1 MTSIPEKMPYCLE
14 DILSCKDIDLE
25 SVKKDYQSLLK
36 FEAETNPRKMCGNKV
51 IYEYQFRELLK
62 CKRDSKGYKTI
73 DQWFNDPILKEKLW
87 NDAIKRNRNDRA
99 LFPCPTDIYECHRIN
114 NGAIVLFKSPT
125 AKYIYKKLKASSV
138 LDPCMG
144 WGGRMLGATS
154 LGIKYTGFDTNTDLK
169 PGYEK
174 MIDDLKLDHIRL
186 FWESGLNEEI
196 IKDLDYDI
204 VLTSPPYENLEL
216 YQHMTPW
223 ESEDQFYKEF
233 LIPLMDICH
242 KHLKEGGHSCWN
254 ISPKMYK
261 KLTEKYNYQACDF
274 TEDLRQNL
282 GKQYKTKSQDYIY
295 IWEKQL

>member
-1 MTSIPEKMPYCLE
+1 MTSIPEKMPYSLE
-14 DILSCKDIDLE
+14 DILGCKDIDLE

-204 VLTSPPYENLEL
+204 VLT
-216 YQHMTPW
+216 
-223 ESEDQFYKEF
+223 
-233 LIPLMDICH
+233 
-242 KHLKEGGHSCWN
+242 
-254 ISPKMYK
+254 
-261 KLTEKYNYQACDF
+261 
-274 TEDLRQNL
+274 
-282 GKQYKTKSQDYIY
+282 
-295 IWEKQL
+295 